1 MKKIN
6 LLFITS
12 HIKSQG
18 PNNQLRFLLTNLE
31 AEVAPIVCV
40 LGCRELNYNTTEIE
54 KVCRVIYLNLS
65 WIKGLLISPFKI
77 QAIINQ
83 YQINVVQSF
92 GIRCD
97 IISLFLSEVKKVV
110 VVRNLT
116 MVNWSVKG
124 VLGKLIGYSHLKII
138 KSFDVIIA
146 CSAGVQEHL
155 LDYGIESIVIN
166 NSILLKMEGNEANKS
181 HTKLRDFVTVS
192 TKHPG
197 KNIEFIINTFISA
210 PNLKGCL
217 LNVIGFVDQQLQQKY
232 DNDENIIFHGHVDNP
247 LQVYAANDCFISA
260 SLHEGLPNAV
270 LEALSVCCPV
280 ILSDIT
286 SHKVI
291 VEGYND
297 ISRTFSN
304 NSQTSLV
311 AAIKEQK
318 DMLALVDNVRFF
330 ELLERRFS
338 PKYMSKNY
346 VAQYKETMNV

>member
-1 MKKIN
+1 MNKIN
-6 LLFITS
+6 SLFITS
-12 HIKSQG
+12 HIKNQG

-31 AEVAPIVCV
+31 RDVSPIVCV

-54 KVCRVIYLNLS
+54 KVCKVIYLNLS
-65 WIKGLLISPFKI
+65 WIEGVIISPFKV
-77 QAIINQ
+77 QTIIKK
-83 YQINVVQSF
+83 YHIDIVQSF

-97 IISLFLSEVKKVV
+97 IISLFLNKVKKVV

-116 MVNWSVKG
+116 MINWSVKG
-124 VLGKLIGYSHLKII
+124 VLGKLIGYTHLKII
-138 KSFDVIIA
+138 KSFDAIIA

-155 LDYGIESIVIN
+155 LDYGIKSVVIN
-166 NSILLKMEGNEANKS
+166 NSISLKMKLGEVNKS
-181 HTKLRDFVTVS
+181 DTKFNNFVTVS
-192 TKHPG
+192 TMHPG
-197 KNIEFIINTFISA
+197 KNIEFIIKTFITA
-210 PNLKGCL
+210 TDLEDCR
-217 LNVIGFVDQQLQQKY
+217 LNIIGFAHHELQQKY
-232 DNDENIIFHGHVDNP
+232 KKHKNIIFHGHVDNP

-297 ISRTFSN
+297 IGKTFSN
-304 NSQTSLV
+304 DSQTSLV

-318 DMLALVDNVRFF
+318 DMLSHVNDKHFF
-330 ELLERRFS
+330 ELLEKRFS
-338 PKYMSKNY
+338 PKNMAKNY